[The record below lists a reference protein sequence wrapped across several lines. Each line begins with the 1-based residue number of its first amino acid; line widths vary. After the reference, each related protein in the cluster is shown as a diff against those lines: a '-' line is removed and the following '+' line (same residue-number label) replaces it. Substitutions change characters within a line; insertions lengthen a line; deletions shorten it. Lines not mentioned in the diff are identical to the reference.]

1 MSRKAGK
8 KSNKYF
14 IRGESLAKTSNLEDK
29 TWRKMERR
37 YNVDEELEG
46 INLEAVNLE
55 NEEAIVLPNSTEE
68 AEETTEIKEV
78 VEENNDSVVDEE
90 KEALKRD
97 INKERRARKDAVKRN
112 KELEAR
118 IAALEEATKVNKKT
132 TLEEL
137 VENGVDESIAKSI
150 AAAIDKKQSNS
161 NKIEQELADMKFKL
175 ELSEKSK
182 ESNFSDIMDYEDEV
196 KGLVDKGLTI
206 EQAYYALN
214 YDKNKIVNTKSEIER
229 KVEAKIQNN
238 QARKEILGNIN
249 SNAGGVVSNN
259 ESKPKASAAEIAA
272 ARMAGIDI
280 NDYLAAK
287 NANSIKQYD
296 DYNKR
301 KTK

>member
-1 MSRKAGK
+1 
-8 KSNKYF
+8 
-14 IRGESLAKTSNLEDK
+14 
-29 TWRKMERR
+29 ME
-37 YNVDEELEG
+37 NEQEG

-55 NEEAIVLPNSTEE
+55 NEEGIVLPGTEE
-68 AEETTEIKEV
+68 EIEETTVQTEQ
-78 VEENNDSVVDEE
+78 VETNTETTVDEE

-97 INKERRARKDAVKRN
+97 INKERKARKDAVKKN

-118 IAALEEATKVNKKT
+118 IAALEEATKANKKT

-137 VENGVDESIAKSI
+137 VESGVDESIAKSL

-161 NKIEQELADMKFKL
+161 NKIEQELASMRFKL

-182 ESNFSDIMDYEDEV
+182 ENEFNDIMDYEDDI
-196 KGLVDKGLTI
+196 KDLVDKGLSV

-214 YDKNKIVNTKSEIER
+214 YDKKKSNNTKSEIER
-229 KVEAKIQNN
+229 KVEAKMQNN
-238 QARKEILGNIN
+238 QVRKEILGNIN
-249 SNAGGVVSNN
+249 SSAGAISNS

-272 ARMAGIDI
+272 ARMAGISV

-287 NANSIKQYD
+287 NADSIKQYN

>member
-1 MSRKAGK
+1 
-8 KSNKYF
+8 
-14 IRGESLAKTSNLEDK
+14 
-29 TWRKMERR
+29 ME
-37 YNVDEELEG
+37 NEQEG

-55 NEEAIVLPNSTEE
+55 NEEGIVLPGTEE
-68 AEETTEIKEV
+68 ETSNEEIVEETITETT
-78 VEENNDSVVDEE
+78 VDEE

-97 INKERRARKDAVKRN
+97 INKERKARKDAVKRN

-118 IAALEEATKVNKKT
+118 IAALEEATNSNKKT
-132 TLEEL
+132 TLEKL

-150 AAAIDKKQSNS
+150 ATAIDEKQSDS
-161 NKIEQELADMKFKL
+161 NKVEQELATMRFKL

-182 ESNFSDIMDYEDEV
+182 DSNFSDIMDYEDDI
-196 KGLVDKGLTI
+196 KDLVDKGLSV

-214 YDKNKIVNTKSEIER
+214 YDKKKTVNTKSEIER
-229 KVEAKIQNN
+229 KVEAKMQNN

-249 SNAGGVVSNN
+249 SNAGGAVSNSEN
-259 ESKPKASAAEIAA
+259 IPKATATEIAA

-287 NANSIKQYD
+287 NADSIRQYN

>member
-1 MSRKAGK
+1 M
-8 KSNKYF
+8 
-14 IRGESLAKTSNLEDK
+14 
-29 TWRKMERR
+29 
-37 YNVDEELEG
+37 DEELEG

-78 VEENNDSVVDEE
+78 VEENNVSVVDEE

-97 INKERRARKDAVKRN
+97 INKERKARKDAIKRN

-196 KGLVDKGLTI
+196 KDLVDKGLTI

-259 ESKPKASAAEIAA
+259 DSKPKASVAEIAA

>member
-1 MSRKAGK
+1 
-8 KSNKYF
+8 
-14 IRGESLAKTSNLEDK
+14 
-29 TWRKMERR
+29 ME
-37 YNVDEELEG
+37 NEQEG

-55 NEEAIVLPNSTEE
+55 NEEGIVLPGTEE
-68 AEETTEIKEV
+68 ETSNEEIIEETNTETT
-78 VEENNDSVVDEE
+78 VDEE

-97 INKERRARKDAVKRN
+97 INKERKARKDAVKKN

-118 IAALEEATKVNKKT
+118 IAVLEEATKANKKT
-132 TLEEL
+132 TLEKL

-150 AAAIDKKQSNS
+150 ATAIDEKQSDS
-161 NKIEQELADMKFKL
+161 NKVEQELATMRFKL

-182 ESNFSDIMDYEDEV
+182 ESNFSDIMDYEDDI
-196 KGLVDKGLTI
+196 KDLVDKGLSV

-214 YDKNKIVNTKSEIER
+214 YDKKKNVNTKSEIER
-229 KVEAKIQNN
+229 KVEAKMQNN

-249 SNAGGVVSNN
+249 SNAGGAVSNSEN
-259 ESKPKASAAEIAA
+259 APKATATEIAA

-287 NANSIKQYD
+287 NADSIKQYN

>member
-1 MSRKAGK
+1 
-8 KSNKYF
+8 
-14 IRGESLAKTSNLEDK
+14 
-29 TWRKMERR
+29 ME
-37 YNVDEELEG
+37 NEQEG

-55 NEEAIVLPNSTEE
+55 NEEGIVLPGTEE
-68 AEETTEIKEV
+68 ETSNEEV
-78 VEENNDSVVDEE
+78 VEETILETAVDEE

-97 INKERRARKDAVKRN
+97 INKERKARKEAVKKN

-118 IAALEEATKVNKKT
+118 IAALEEATNSNKKT

-137 VENGVDESIAKSI
+137 VESGVDESIAKSI
-150 AAAIDKKQSNS
+150 AAAIDKKQTNS
-161 NKIEQELADMKFKL
+161 NKFEQELDAMRFKL

-182 ESNFSDIMDYEDEV
+182 ESNFSDIMDYEDDI
-196 KGLVDKGLTI
+196 KDLVDKGLSV

-214 YDKNKIVNTKSEIER
+214 YDKKEKNINTKSEIER
-229 KVEAKIQNN
+229 KVEAKMQNN

-249 SNAGGVVSNN
+249 SNAGGAVSNSEN
-259 ESKPKASAAEIAA
+259 TPKATATEIAA

-287 NANSIKQYD
+287 NADSIKQYN